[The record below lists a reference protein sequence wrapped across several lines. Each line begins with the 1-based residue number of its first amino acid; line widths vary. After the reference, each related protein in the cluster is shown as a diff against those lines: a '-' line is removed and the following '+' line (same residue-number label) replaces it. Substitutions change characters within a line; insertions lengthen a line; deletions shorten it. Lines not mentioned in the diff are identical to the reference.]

1 MAGPITFDHKDLLI
15 ELNRKYTVSE
25 KVAYLHQV
33 TRDNFP
39 FVDRIAIA
47 VYDRACDMLK
57 TFAHSTDGGNPLPY
71 YEARLVDSASL
82 REILETGGSR
92 VIHDLD
98 VFAGNSKVHARNIL
112 KHGYRASYT
121 VPMFQDAQFIG
132 FTFFNSRQPNSFVEQ
147 SLGYLDMVA
156 RLLALI
162 VGAEL
167 NQVKTLR
174 GALKMATHFTQHR
187 DPETG
192 AHLERM
198 ARYTRLIA
206 REAAPKY
213 GFDDEFI
220 ESIYWFSPLHDVGKI
235 AVPDSILLKPGRLS
249 PEEFEVMK
257 IHTMKGRDIL
267 FNMAE
272 TFDFDNSRHV
282 SMLGNIAC
290 YHHENLDGSGYP
302 EGRRGT
308 EIPVEARIVAVADVF
323 DALTSDRP
331 YKMAWNNN
339 DAFTELRGL
348 VGRKLER
355 TFVEALEKNREA
367 VEGIQRRFRDQPS
380 VESDSDLAHPSF
392 PIRDQDSISNVRH

>member
-1 MAGPITFDHKDLLI
+1 MAGPIMFDHKDLLI

-33 TRDNFP
+33 TRENFS

-57 TFAHSTDGGNPLPY
+57 TFAHSTDNGNPLPY
-71 YEARLVDSASL
+71 YEARLVDTGSL
-82 REILETGGSR
+82 REILEKGNSR

-98 VFAGNSKVHARNIL
+98 VFAGNSKEHARNIL

-121 VPMFQDAQFIG
+121 VPMFQDSEFIG
-132 FTFFNSRQPNSFVEQ
+132 FTFFNSRQSNAFVEQ
-147 SLGYLDMVA
+147 CLGYLDMVA

-167 NQVKTLR
+167 TQVKTLR

-249 PEEFEVMK
+249 PQEFEVMK
-257 IHTMKGRDIL
+257 IHTVKGRDIL
-267 FNMAE
+267 SSMAE
-272 TFDFDNSRHV
+272 NFDFDNSRHV

-331 YKMAWNNN
+331 YKVAWNND
-339 DAFTELRGL
+339 DAFTELQVL
-348 VGRKLER
+348 VGQKLDR
-355 TFVEALEKNREA
+355 SFVEALEKNREA
-367 VEGIQRRFRDQPS
+367 VEQIQRRFRD
-380 VESDSDLAHPSF
+380 HPSAEPGDDLTHSGF
-392 PIRDQDSISNVRH
+392 TVGGQGTVSNARY

>member
-1 MAGPITFDHKDLLI
+1 MAGSITFDHRDLLV

-33 TRDNFP
+33 TRENFS
-39 FVDRIAIA
+39 FVDRIAVA

-57 TFAHSTDGGNPLPY
+57 TFVHSTDGGNPLPY
-71 YEARLVDSASL
+71 YEARLMDAGSL
-82 REILETGGSR
+82 REILEKGGSR

-98 VFAGNSKVHARNIL
+98 VFAGNSKTHARNIL

-121 VPMFQDAQFIG
+121 VPMFMDEEFIG
-132 FTFFNSRQPNSFVEQ
+132 FTFFNSRQPNAFVEP

-167 NQVKTLR
+167 VQVKTLR
-174 GALKMATHFTQHR
+174 GALKMATHLTQHR

-206 REAAPKY
+206 REVAPKY

-220 ESIYWFSPLHDVGKI
+220 ESICWFSPLHDVGKI

-257 IHTMKGRDIL
+257 IHTVKGREIL
-267 FNMAE
+267 SNMADN
-272 TFDFDNSRHV
+272 FDFDHSRHV
-282 SMLGNIAC
+282 AMLGNIAC
-290 YHHENLDGSGYP
+290 FHHENLDGSGYP

-331 YKMAWNNN
+331 YKLAWNND
-339 DAFTELRGL
+339 DAFVELQSLMGS
-348 VGRKLER
+348 KLDR
-355 TFVEALEKNREA
+355 AFVEALEKNREA
-367 VEGIQRRFRDQPS
+367 VEEIQSRFRDQPQMG
-380 VESDSDLAHPSF
+380 VDDDLAHPDFSTE
-392 PIRDQDSISNVRH
+392 DQDPVSNVQH